1 MKKALSFS
9 SADDVRRFVCLLEG
23 GAVTLAGDRKLHAT
37 DRWWWRWIGVVLQRA
52 RLWRTGLGC
61 WRATG
66 KVTKAVEVYEYQR
79 RMARACRVNS
89 PKPGIRAR
97 LSCAIA
103 PILPRWLRLRAR
115 YLVGR
120 KLADN
125 GHFLAGSEF
134 VAKKGEEMRDWP
146 EELILAELAA
156 LSRAEN
162 AALTTGSM
170 SRLRNIFGYRF
181 HLGWL
186 GVQWRKMRPW
196 PWRWFTPRREH

>member
-1 MKKALSFS
+1 
-9 SADDVRRFVCLLEG
+9 
-23 GAVTLAGDRKLHAT
+23 
-37 DRWWWRWIGVVLQRA
+37 
-52 RLWRTGLGC
+52 
-61 WRATG
+61 
-66 KVTKAVEVYEYQR
+66 
-79 RMARACRVNS
+79 MARACRVNS

-120 KLADN
+120 KSADN
-125 GHFLAGSEF
+125 GHFLVGSEF

-181 HLGWL
+181 PR
-186 GVQWRKMRPW
+186 VARRPVAQDAAMAVALVH
-196 PWRWFTPRREH
+196 PPPRALVRE